1 MFSRKEK
8 TRDKKSGSK
17 TGSDLDEDNLMS
29 DSHASSQSALR
40 VCPLCHK
47 PADGADQVCASCGTK
62 LTGGSAWR

>member
-1 MFSRKEK
+1 MFSKKEK
-8 TRDKKSGSK
+8 ARDKKSGSK
-17 TGSDLDEDNLMS
+17 GESDLDEDNLMS

-47 PADGADQVCASCGTK
+47 PADATDEVCAGCGSK